1 MRAHLSRAF
10 FAESLE
16 RGREQGAILRQS
28 FVPRQYGCH
37 FSNASKRLSL
47 ATRKFSALF
56 KQDMKCGIF
65 LHKPAIGIS
74 EFGKRRGGIAF
85 LHGAPFFPWE

>member
-1 MRAHLSRAF
+1 MRVHLSREF
-10 FAESLE
+10 FAEYPE

-28 FVPRQYGCH
+28 FIPRQCACH
-37 FSNASKRLSL
+37 FSNASKSLSL

-65 LHKPAIGIS
+65 LQQAGDWIQ
-74 EFGKRRGGIAF
+74 
-85 LHGAPFFPWE
+85 